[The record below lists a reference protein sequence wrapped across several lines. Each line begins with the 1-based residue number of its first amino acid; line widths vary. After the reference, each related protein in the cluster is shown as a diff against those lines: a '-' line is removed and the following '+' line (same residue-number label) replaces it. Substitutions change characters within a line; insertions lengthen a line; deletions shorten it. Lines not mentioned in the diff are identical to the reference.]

1 MGSKTRNMIIKR
13 KDYKEVPYT
22 KDNID
27 LYKSPDN
34 LLKHA
39 RIGKKVDGIML
50 VDKKTNELIGY
61 VAWEGNYI
69 VALEVISKY
78 RGNGFGDILIK
89 KAIGLGAEKL
99 SVDKNNIAAR
109 KLYEKH
115 GFKENSTD
123 LGPKMIEYERS
134 NFNV

>member
-1 MGSKTRNMIIKR
+1 MIIKR
-13 KDYKEVPYT
+13 KDYKEIPYT
-22 KDNID
+22 KDNIN
-27 LYKSPDN
+27 LYKSPGN

-39 RIGKKVDGIML
+39 RVGKEVDGIML

-89 KAIGLGAEKL
+89 KAIGSGAEKL

-115 GFKENSTD
+115 GFKKNNTD